1 MLMMRRRWLPIGLG
15 TLVVP
20 LGLWLRFSAPVP
32 EWLRDGS
39 GGVLYV
45 LFWMLAFL
53 VVNPDT
59 PSSRLAV
66 TVFIATCGVEFSQA
80 VHVEWLERLRA
91 TLVGRL
97 ILGTTFR
104 WGDFPPYGMGAML
117 GWLLVRVREKGRVTQ
132 KGV

>member
-1 MLMMRRRWLPIGLG
+1 MMQRRWQWVGLAA
-15 TLVVP
+15 LIVP
-20 LGLWLRFSAPVP
+20 LGLWLRFSAPIP
-32 EWLRDGS
+32 EWLRDVS
-39 GGVLYV
+39 GGALYV
-45 LFWMLAFL
+45 VFWMLAWL

-66 TVFIATCGVEFSQA
+66 TVFLATCGVEFSQA

-132 KGV
+132 NGV

>member
-1 MLMMRRRWLPIGLG
+1 MMQRRWQWVGLAA
-15 TLVVP
+15 LIVP

-80 VHVEWLERLRA
+80 IHVAWLERLRA
-91 TLVGRL
+91 TLPGRL
-97 ILGTTFR
+97 ILGTMFS
-104 WGDFPPYGMGAML
+104 WGDFPPYAVGAIL
-117 GWLLVRVREKGRVTQ
+117 GWLVLRAKEKSRLTRAGSRP
-132 KGV
+132 